1 MRQAIQKFGRSL
13 SGMVMPNIGAF
24 IAWGLMTAFFIPS
37 GWWPNEHL
45 AKLVEPSLK
54 YLLPLLI
61 AYTAGKNI
69 AGDKGGVT
77 GAIAAIGII
86 AGTDIPMFL
95 GAMIMGPLGGVA
107 IKWFDKKVSGKVAAG
122 FEMLVNNFSVGII
135 GMLLAI
141 AGFMF
146 IGDAVTWLTDV
157 LAAGTQAIIDRKLLP
172 LVALIVEPGKV
183 LFLNNAINHGVFDPV
198 GISQAS
204 EAGKSIMFLIETN
217 PGPGLGLLLAC
228 WMFGKGSTKQ
238 SAPGAVII
246 HFFGG
251 IHEIFF
257 PYVLSRPILILSTIA
272 GSVSGLLFFS
282 IFDCGL
288 VAPASPG
295 SIISI
300 LAMAPKG
307 ETLMVFAGVM
317 ISAAV
322 ALLVAA
328 PLVRTREVK
337 EPVTDS
343 GGSVSDVSGLRSSCS
358 GASSSLASA
367 SRIIFACD
375 AGMGSSALGATRF
388 RRRVDSAGLKGLS
401 ISNCAADSIPEGT
414 DVVVCQKMIADRLRS
429 GVKGYEIV
437 QIDNFL
443 SDPALD
449 SLFARLSASA
459 SAAQSEPILHSVD
472 LASPSESV
480 VLPLLKK
487 ENILTG
493 LPSESKE
500 EAILRAGR
508 MLAES
513 GYVEPAYSRA
523 MIEREELNTTYMGM
537 GIAIPHGTNEAK
549 KDVLH
554 SGIVVLQYPEGVD
567 FGSSGSSGESSRDSS
582 APSSDEERP
591 VAYLVIGIAGV
602 GNDHLAILAKL
613 GEALEDDE
621 VAEKLRSCN
630 DKEVIYNILND
641 KN

>member
-1 MRQAIQKFGRSL
+1 
-13 SGMVMPNIGAF
+13 MVMPNIGAF

-358 GASSSLASA
+358 GASLSLASA

-459 SAAQSEPILHSVD
+459 SAAQSKPICPASNLVSAHASGTTFADEPG
-472 LASPSESV
+472 A
-480 VLPLLKK
+480 LPLLKK

-500 EAILRAGR
+500 AAILRAGR
-508 MLAES
+508 MLTES

-523 MIEREELNTTYMGM
+523 MVEREELNTTYIGM

-549 KDVLH
+549 KEVLH

-567 FGSSGSSGESSRDSS
+567 FGSPS
-582 APSSDEERP
+582 AASSDEDIP
-591 VAYLVIGIAGV
+591 VANLVIGIAGV

-621 VAEKLRSCN
+621 TAEKLRSCN